1 MKKTLV
7 TLMLI
12 ATLALASSLPA
23 VALTSRGEQAPDF
36 TLTTLD
42 GSQEISLSEL
52 AGKVVYIDFWASWCG
67 PCRKA
72 LPEVQALWNEYKGE
86 NFQML
91 GVNLDRK
98 VEAGLKYVQSKNVSF
113 PSVYDEGGSV
123 STSYGVRSIP
133 SMIIIGPDGKV
144 AFSEVGFNPQ
154 RVPDIKKVIEGLL
167 GSGVGSVEPGPSSR
181 SEVKGGR
188 SE

>member
-1 MKKTLV
+1 MKKTLA
-7 TLMLI
+7 TMMMI
-12 ATLALASSLPA
+12 ATLALAFSLPA

-72 LPEVQALWNEYKGE
+72 LPEVQALWDEYQGD
-86 NFQML
+86 NFQMI

-98 VEAGLKYVQSKNVSF
+98 IDAGLKYVQAKNVTF
-113 PSVYDEGGSV
+113 PSVFDDGGSV
-123 STSYGVRSIP
+123 STQYGVRSIP
-133 SMIIIGPDGKV
+133 STVIIGPDGKV
-144 AFSEVGFNPQ
+144 AFSEVGFNPMH
-154 RVPDIKKVIEGLL
+154 VPDIKKIINGLL
-167 GSGVGSVEPGPSSR
+167 AGGSSAEPGPSSR
-181 SEVKGGR
+181 SEVKGDR

>member
-1 MKKTLV
+1 MKKTLA

-36 TLTTLD
+36 TLGTLD
-42 GSQEISLSEL
+42 GSREISLAEL
-52 AGKVVYIDFWASWCG
+52 KGKVVYIDFWASWCG

-72 LPEVQALWNEYKGE
+72 LPEVQALWEEYKGE

-98 VEAGLKYVQSKNVSF
+98 IDAGLKYAETKAISF
-113 PSVYDEGGSV
+113 PSVFDDGGSV
-123 STSYGVRSIP
+123 SISYGVRSIP
-133 SMIIIGPDGKV
+133 STIIIGPDGKV
-144 AFSEVGFNPQ
+144 AFSEVGFNPAK
-154 RVPDIKKVIEGLL
+154 VPEIKKLIETLL
-167 GSGVGSVEPGPSSR
+167 AGGGKAEPSSISR
-181 SEVKGGR
+181 SGIEGGR

>member
-1 MKKTLV
+1 MKKTLA
-7 TLMLI
+7 TILMI
-12 ATLALASSLPA
+12 ATLALAFSLPA

-42 GSQEISLSEL
+42 GSREISLSEL

-72 LPEVQALWNEYKGE
+72 LPEVQALWDEYRGE
-86 NFQML
+86 NFQMI

-98 VEAGLKYVQSKNVSF
+98 IEAGLKYVQSKNVTF
-113 PSVYDEGGSV
+113 PSVFDEGGSV
-123 STSYGVRSIP
+123 STEYGVRSIP

-144 AFSEVGFNPQ
+144 AYSEVGFNPKKL
-154 RVPDIKKVIEGLL
+154 PDIKKVIEGLMAGGTPGL
-167 GSGVGSVEPGPSSR
+167 EPGPSSR
-181 SEVKGGR
+181 SDVKDGR

>member
-1 MKKTLV
+1 MKKILAT
-7 TLMLI
+7 MMMI
-12 ATLALASSLPA
+12 ATLALAFSLPA

-42 GSQEISLSEL
+42 GSQEISLAEL

-72 LPEVQALWNEYKGE
+72 LPEVQALWDEYRGDS
-86 NFQML
+86 FQMI

-98 VEAGLKYVQSKNVSF
+98 IDAGLKYVQTKNVTF
-113 PSVYDEGGSV
+113 PSVFDDGGSV
-123 STSYGVRSIP
+123 STLYGVRSIP
-133 SMIIIGPDGKV
+133 STVIIGPDGKV
-144 AFSEVGFNPQ
+144 AFSEVGFSPQ
-154 RVPDIKKVIEGLL
+154 RVPDIKKIIDGLL
-167 GSGVGSVEPGPSSR
+167 AGGGSAEPGPSSR

>member
-1 MKKTLV
+1 MKKTLA
-7 TLMLI
+7 TMMMI
-12 ATLALASSLPA
+12 ATLALAFSLPA

-42 GSQEISLSEL
+42 GSQEIALSDL

-72 LPEVQALWNEYKGE
+72 LPAVQALWDEYQGE
-86 NFQML
+86 SFQMI

-98 VEAGLKYVQSKNVSF
+98 IDAGLKYVQAKDVTF
-113 PSVYDEGGSV
+113 PSVFDDGGSI
-123 STSYGVRSIP
+123 SKLYGVRSIP
-133 SMIIIGPDGKV
+133 SMVIIGPDGKV

-154 RVPDIKKVIEGLL
+154 RVPDIKKVIDDLL
-167 GSGVGSVEPGPSSR
+167 AGGGTVEPSPSSH
-181 SEVKGGR
+181 SEVKDGR